1 MPNWT
6 IPQRK
11 QRDTGNLIKQGA
23 IALLVILWVVVIHR
37 EIIDLMVAVYMLVN
51 SILVITLTGAMV
63 WAGAYLIGHP
73 EVIKDAFSKLKV

>member
-37 EIIDLMVAVYMLVN
+37 EIIDLMMAVYTLVN

-63 WAGAYLIGHP
+63 WAVAYLIGHP
-73 EVIKDAFSKLKV
+73 EVITKCVKQLKV

>member
-73 EVIKDAFSKLKV
+73 EVIKDAFKKLTV

>member
-11 QRDTGNLIKQGA
+11 THDVGNLIKQGA

-37 EIIDLMVAVYMLVN
+37 EIIDLLMAVYTLVN
-51 SILVITLTGAMV
+51 SVLVITLTGIMV
-63 WAGAYLIGHP
+63 WAGSYLIGHP